1 MQAEVDTHD
10 VTRITAGINP
20 EGFDWK
26 LEPGESFQTPEAV
39 LVYSENGLNGMSQT
53 FQKLYAKRLAR
64 GYWRDKARPILN
76 NNWEATYF
84 DFTEDRLVEI
94 ARKAKECG
102 VELFVLD
109 DGWFGARRNDR
120 AGLGDWVANE
130 ELLPNG
136 IKGLSERIEALGLK
150 FGLWFE
156 PEMVNKDSDLY
167 RAHPDWI
174 LQTPGRNTSHG
185 RYQYVLD
192 FARKK

>member
-1 MQAEVDTHD
+1 MQRD
-10 VTRITAGINP
+10 
-20 EGFDWK
+20 
-26 LEPGESFQTPEAV
+26 LQ
-39 LVYSENGLNGMSQT
+39 
-53 FQKLYAKRLAR
+53 

-94 ARKAKECG
+94 AEKAKECG

-156 PEMVNKDSDLY
+156 PEMVNKDLIFIVHIQTGSY
-167 RAHPDWI
+167 RRREEIHHTADI
-174 LQTPGRNTSHG
+174 NMYLISQE
-185 RYQYVLD
+185 
-192 FARKK
+192 KK

>member
-1 MQAEVDTHD
+1 MLRDSQ
-10 VTRITAGINP
+10 
-20 EGFDWK
+20 EGTGVIRQDRF
-26 LEPGESFQTPEAV
+26 
-39 LVYSENGLNGMSQT
+39 
-53 FQKLYAKRLAR
+53 
-64 GYWRDKARPILN
+64 LN

-136 IKGLSERIEALGLK
+136 IKGLSERIEALGLNSV
-150 FGLWFE
+150 FGLSRRW
-156 PEMVNKDSDLY
+156 
-167 RAHPDWI
+167 
-174 LQTPGRNTSHG
+174 
-185 RYQYVLD
+185 
-192 FARKK
+192 

>member
-76 NNWEATYF
+76 NNWGATYF
-84 DFTEDRLVEI
+84 DFTEESPCRDC
-94 ARKAKECG
+94 KESKRMWSRTVC
-102 VELFVLD
+102 L
-109 DGWFGARRNDR
+109 R
-120 AGLGDWVANE
+120 
-130 ELLPNG
+130 
-136 IKGLSERIEALGLK
+136 
-150 FGLWFE
+150 
-156 PEMVNKDSDLY
+156 
-167 RAHPDWI
+167 
-174 LQTPGRNTSHG
+174 
-185 RYQYVLD
+185 
-192 FARKK
+192 